1 MLCDWVTARDSLS
14 GGTGHTS
21 WRGLESQI
29 HCVLCRFFPPF
40 LLCLLSHQQRR
51 ARVCLLVQFL
61 FCVLNF
67 YLSVPPPQCYF
78 THLGF
83 LGNVHSAFDPERKKK
98 KRLELASSLTSFI
111 YFCIVLSS
119 LLSGNL
125 GSSSR
130 IHHGDSSNGSFTPRT
145 LLVSASRKFYLETC
159 QALEEGRNGLP
170 KKCCY

>member
-1 MLCDWVTARDSLS
+1 M
-14 GGTGHTS
+14 
-21 WRGLESQI
+21 
-29 HCVLCRFFPPF
+29 
-40 LLCLLSHQQRR
+40 
-51 ARVCLLVQFL
+51 
-61 FCVLNF
+61 
-67 YLSVPPPQCYF
+67 
-78 THLGF
+78 
-83 LGNVHSAFDPERKKK
+83 
-98 KRLELASSLTSFI
+98 TSFI

-170 KKCCY
+170 KNAAIRDSEVLHKLHLLPSRLIKKYSILHTISREEMGQSQQEANQTTLHKGNTGYLKNSTTRAHSVLGTDSLAPLRRQELCSQDLKPQLPRGP